1 MEYPLKDSTKQTPAL
16 LGDEAAALGAL
27 HAGLSAA
34 YGYPGTPSTE
44 ILEYLIARYEA
55 GGPLAAWCANE
66 KTALEAALG
75 VSFAGRRAMVTMK
88 HVGLNVA
95 SDPFINGALLG
106 IKGGL
111 VIAVA
116 DDPGMHSSQNEQDS
130 RFYAAFAG
138 VPCLEP
144 RNQQEAYTMTREAF
158 DVSEAFHVPVLLRLT
173 TRLSHARSGLIPAGT
188 RGENPLS
195 KAEDKTRWILLPAY
209 ARRNYISLIEK
220 QTGISEWSV
229 SHPAN
234 RLELE
239 GRDSSLGIITAG
251 LGGNYYEENL
261 EDLIK
266 SRGGRN
272 PARLHIGAYPIPAE
286 SVRKLCENAERV
298 IVIEEGQPFVE
309 ERLRGLLPQDIIIAG
324 KLDGTVNRTG
334 ELDPD
339 TVRRSL
345 ALPPRPSVL
354 SNNKGL
360 TINGQDLNGK
370 DLEIPLLPGRP
381 PQLCQGCPHGDS
393 YETIK
398 RVVAALASEAG
409 PESVS
414 VTADIGCYSL
424 GATPPYEVP
433 ETIVCMG
440 ASVGMAR
447 GAANAGIK
455 YAAAVIGDS
464 TFLHSGITGLI
475 DAATADTPMTVIILD
490 NSIVAMTG
498 CQETILPSSRLR
510 ALILGLGI
518 KDEHVLELEA
528 KKQLVEENT
537 LRLREELEY
546 RGLSVVIFKREC
558 LEALRKRRKRESAG
572 KEE

>member
-1 MEYPLKDSTKQTPAL
+1 
-16 LGDEAAALGAL
+16 
-27 HAGLSAA
+27 
-34 YGYPGTPSTE
+34 
-44 ILEYLIARYEA
+44 
-55 GGPLAAWCANE
+55 
-66 KTALEAALG
+66 
-75 VSFAGRRAMVTMK
+75 MK

-95 SDPFINGALLG
+95 SDPFINGSLLG

-130 RFYAAFAG
+130 RFYTAFAG
-138 VPCLEP
+138 IPCLEP

-158 DVSEAFHVPVLLRLT
+158 DVSEAFRIPVLLRLT
-173 TRLSHARSGLIPAGT
+173 TRLSHARSGLVPSEI

-195 KAEDKTRWILLPAY
+195 KAEDKTRWTLLPVY

-220 QTGISEWSV
+220 QTGLLEWSV

-234 RLELE
+234 RLETE
-239 GRDSSLGIITAG
+239 GRDTSLGIITAG

-266 SRGGRN
+266 SRGGKI

-286 SVRKLCENAERV
+286 SVRRICENAERV

-309 ERLRGLLPQDIIIAG
+309 ERLRGILPQDLLIAG

-345 ALPPRPSVL
+345 GLPPRPSVL
-354 SNNKGL
+354 VNNRGL

-370 DLEIPLLPGRP
+370 APEIPLLPGRP

-393 YETIK
+393 YETIR
-398 RVVAALASEAG
+398 RVVAALVSEAG

-424 GATPPYEVP
+424 GALPPYEVP

-440 ASVGMAR
+440 ASVGMAK
-447 GAANAGIK
+447 GAADAGIK
-455 YAAAVIGDS
+455 YAVAVIGDS

-475 DAATADTPMTVIILD
+475 DGAAADTPMTVIILD

-498 CQETILPSSRLR
+498 CQKTILPSSQLR
-510 ALILGLGI
+510 PLILGLGI
-518 KDEHVLELEA
+518 KGEHLLELEA
-528 KKQLVEENT
+528 KKQLLEENT
-537 LRLREELEY
+537 RRLKEELEY
-546 RGLSVVIFKREC
+546 RGPSVVIFKREC
-558 LEALRKRRKRESAG
+558 LEALRKWRKREALEKKS
-572 KEE
+572 